1 MDVVNLPIL
10 PATALLKDAVRAM
23 RIQQR
28 SAVLREQ
35 AKKLELIRITKI
47 FNALGHQLSEL
58 SQVHISEPVYRP
70 TRMEISLRHL
80 DTKAPHNTWGNW
92 QSLVTSVRHDYV
104 LIDSSFGSA
113 LILTLHEGLAGEIR
127 TSPADC
133 YCLGPDEHSLPPATI
148 VPKNNCSICSYTV
161 HCE

>member
-10 PATALLKDAVRAM
+10 PATTALKDALRAM

-35 AKKLELIRITKI
+35 DTDLELIRITKI
-47 FNALGHQLSEL
+47 FKALGQQLSDL
-58 SQVHISEPVYRP
+58 SDVRISEPVYRP
-70 TRMEISLRHL
+70 TRIQIALRQL
-80 DTKAPHNTWGNW
+80 NPRAPHKTWGNW
-92 QSLVTSVRHDYV
+92 QSFLSTVRHDYV
-104 LIDSSFGSA
+104 LVDAYLGSA
-113 LILTLHEGLAGEIR
+113 LILTLREGLAGELS

-148 VPKNNCSICSYTV
+148 VPHNICSICSHPV
-161 HCE
+161 HCD